1 MLVDNASVSACG
13 HFMVLLPTG
22 GFFVF
27 LLPAGG
33 SFIVLPLV
41 DNASVTAGGPFMLFS
56 TLNSNSDVVTH
67 WTMIRTHVVPDR
79 QLYDGNTPITSCLVH
94 IQLNY
99 SCCTESYTPPIDLT
113 PNCNTS
119 PITLF
124 VCKFQ
129 SFLFWTACDTPKT
142 EVNTKEQV
150 ARHNQPNIYIHNK

>member
-1 MLVDNASVSACG
+1 MWSATANAWSYRMLVDNASVSACG

-79 QLYDGNTPITSCLVH
+79 QLYDGNTPITSYLVH
-94 IQLNY
+94 IQLLY
-99 SCCTESYTPPIDLT
+99 GISYTT
-113 PNCNTS
+113 TSRPNTNTS
-119 PITLF
+119 TITLY
-124 VCKFQ
+124 VNSKA
-129 SFLFWTACDTPKT
+129 SFHLDSMWYTKHWKVDTK
-142 EVNTKEQV
+142 
-150 ARHNQPNIYIHNK
+150 